1 MEEFTS
7 HIPRIVFGKGKVR
20 ELAALVEPVGK
31 KALLAIDPFLYR
43 DSPKGQEILKQLQDR
58 SLFVVPYWE
67 ISPDPPFRDVDK
79 AGGIARENQCDCV
92 IAVGGGSTMDFGKA
106 VAVVARNP
114 GSAWQYTR
122 RKDHTPLVPGPATLP
137 VVAVPTT
144 AGTGSEATQYS
155 VLSHPDLREKSTIV
169 HDRIM
174 PVLAVVD
181 PEMTY
186 SMPLRLTTFTGLDV
200 LTHAAESYI
209 TLKATAFSRMFSLEA
224 LRRVGRYLRQAV
236 ANGNNER
243 ARGEMAWAST
253 LGGIAIAHANPTLPH
268 ALGQAFGAYVGVPH
282 GASVAALL
290 PEIMRRSF
298 SADLEGFAAIAVALD
313 PSAEALPLYER
324 AERSIFLV
332 ERLFGDLGFT
342 VRLSDFGL
350 KESDIGAITKIALTA
365 FATSIGSHPK
375 ECAEEEIT
383 QIYRACL

>member
-1 MEEFTS
+1 MEEFTCRV
-7 HIPRIVFGKGKVR
+7 PKIVFGRGKVR
-20 ELAALVEPVGK
+20 QLAALVEPVGK
-31 KALLAIDPFLYR
+31 RALLAIDPFLYR
-43 DSPKGQEILKQLQDR
+43 DSPTGQDILKQLQDR
-58 SLFVVPYWE
+58 SLFAVPYWE
-67 ISPDPPFRDVDK
+67 ISPNPPFRDADK
-79 AGGIARENQCDCV
+79 AAEIARESQCDFV

-122 RKDHTPLVPGPATLP
+122 RKDHTPLVPGPETLP

-169 HDRIM
+169 HERIM

-181 PEMTY
+181 PEMMH
-186 SMPLRLTTFTGLDV
+186 SMSPRLTTFTGLDV
-200 LTHAAESYI
+200 LAHATESYI
-209 TLKATAFSRMFSLEA
+209 NLRATTFARMFSLEA

-236 ANGNNER
+236 ANGNNEQAR
-243 ARGEMAWAST
+243 AEMAWAST
-253 LGGIAIAHANPTLPH
+253 LAGIAIAHANTTLPH
-268 ALGQAFGAYVGVPH
+268 ALGQAAGAYVGIPH

-298 SADLEGFAAIAVALD
+298 PADLKGFAAIAVALD

-324 AERSIFLV
+324 AERSVFLV
-332 ERLFGDLGFT
+332 ERLFRDIGFA
-342 VRLSDFGL
+342 VKLSDFGL
-350 KESDIGAITKIALTA
+350 KESDIGTITKIALTA
-365 FATSIGSHPK
+365 FAIGIGSHPK
-375 ECAEEEIT
+375 VFVEEEIK

>member
-1 MEEFTS
+1 MEEFTCRMPK
-7 HIPRIVFGKGKVR
+7 IAFGKGNVR
-20 ELAALVEPVGK
+20 DLAALVEPVGK
-31 KALLAIDPFLYR
+31 RALLAIDPYLYR
-43 DSPKGQEILKQLQDR
+43 DSPRGQEILKQLHDR

-67 ISPDPPFRDVDK
+67 ISPDPSFRDVDK
-79 AGGIARENQCDCV
+79 AGQIARENQCDFV
-92 IAVGGGSTMDFGKA
+92 VAVGGGSTMDFGKA

-122 RKDHTPLVPGPATLP
+122 RRDHTPLVPGPETLP

-144 AGTGSEATQYS
+144 AGTGSEVTQYS

-169 HDRIM
+169 HDRII

-186 SMPLRLTTFTGLDV
+186 SMSPRLTTSTGLDV

-209 TLKATAFSRMFSLEA
+209 NLKATTFSRMFSLEA
-224 LRRVGRYLRQAV
+224 LKRVGRYLRQAV

-243 ARGEMAWAST
+243 ARSEMAWAST
-253 LGGIAIAHANPTLPH
+253 LAGIAIAHASPTLPH

-332 ERLFGDLGFT
+332 ERLFGDVGFT

-350 KESDIGAITKIALTA
+350 KESDIGTVTKIALTA

-375 ECAEEEIT
+375 VCAEEEIT